1 MLLAEL
7 KEALVNGDMD
17 EVEVLCNRVL
27 EEKFNPVEAVQN
39 GLIKGIEELG
49 KLWTEGEMFL
59 PDVMMG
65 ADTLKLAL
73 DILGPEL
80 AKAEAEGIKRDVK
93 GKIVIGTVK
102 GDIHDI
108 GKNIV
113 SAMMTAA
120 GYDVYDLGINQD
132 IAAFTEKAE
141 EVEADIIALSALLT
155 TTMPEQKRLVDHLKE
170 QGLRGKYKVIIGG
183 GPTTNDWAN
192 EIGADGWSETAGGAI
207 ALCDQL
213 TA

>member
-1 MLLAEL
+1 VLLAEL
-7 KEALVNGDMD
+7 KEAVVNGDMD

-155 TTMPEQKRLVDHLKE
+155 TTMPE
-170 QGLRGKYKVIIGG
+170 
-183 GPTTNDWAN
+183 
-192 EIGADGWSETAGGAI
+192 
-207 ALCDQL
+207 
-213 TA
+213 

>member
-1 MLLAEL
+1 VLLAEL
-7 KEALVNGDMD
+7 KEAVVNGDMD

-80 AKAEAEGIKRDVK
+80 AKAEAEGIKRDCLW
-93 GKIVIGTVK
+93 GWGLLWRAGSISGI
-102 GDIHDI
+102 
-108 GKNIV
+108 
-113 SAMMTAA
+113 TAFM
-120 GYDVYDLGINQD
+120 YY
-132 IAAFTEKAE
+132 
-141 EVEADIIALSALLT
+141 
-155 TTMPEQKRLVDHLKE
+155 
-170 QGLRGKYKVIIGG
+170 
-183 GPTTNDWAN
+183 
-192 EIGADGWSETAGGAI
+192 
-207 ALCDQL
+207 
-213 TA
+213 

>member
-1 MLLAEL
+1 MLLDQL
-7 KEALVNGDMD
+7 KEAVINGDQD
-17 EVEVLCNRVL
+17 EIKVLCNRVL
-27 EEKFNPVEAVQN
+27 EEKFNPVDAVQN

-49 KLWTEGEMFL
+49 RLWTEGEMFL

-65 ADTLKLAL
+65 ADALKLAL
-73 DILGPEL
+73 EILGPEL
-80 AKAEAEGIKRDVK
+80 AKAEAAGIKRDVK

-120 GYDVYDLGINQD
+120 GYEVYDLGINQEVS
-132 IAAFTEKAE
+132 AFTEKAE
-141 EVEADIIALSALLT
+141 EVGADIIALSALLT
-155 TTMPEQKRLVDHLKE
+155 TTMPEQKKLIDYLKE
-170 QGLRGKYKVIIGG
+170 KGLRDKYKVIIGG
-183 GPTTNDWAN
+183 GPTTQDWAD

>member
-1 MLLAEL
+1 MLLDQL
-7 KEALVNGDMD
+7 KEAVINGDQD
-17 EVEVLCNRVL
+17 EIKVLCNRVL

-49 KLWTEGEMFL
+49 RLWTEGEMFL

-65 ADTLKLAL
+65 ADALKLAL

-80 AKAEAEGIKRDVK
+80 AKAEAAGIKRDVK

-120 GYDVYDLGINQD
+120 GYEVYDLGINQEV
-132 IAAFTEKAE
+132 AAFTEKAE
-141 EVEADIIALSALLT
+141 EVGADIIALSALLT
-155 TTMPEQKRLVDHLKE
+155 TTMPEQKKLVDYLREK
-170 QGLRGKYKVIIGG
+170 GLRDKYKVIIGG
-183 GPTTNDWAN
+183 GPTTQDWAD
-192 EIGADGWSETAGGAI
+192 EIGADGWSGTAGGAI

>member
-1 MLLAEL
+1 MLLEQL
-7 KEALVNGDMD
+7 KEAVINGDQD
-17 EVEVLCNRVL
+17 ELKVLCGRVL
-27 EEKFNPVEAVQN
+27 DEKFNPVEAVQN

-49 KLWTEGEMFL
+49 RLWTEGEMFL

-65 ADTLKLAL
+65 ADVLKLAL

-80 AKAEAEGIKRDVK
+80 AKAEAAGIKRDVK
-93 GKIVIGTVK
+93 GRIVIGTVK

-120 GYDVYDLGINQD
+120 GYEVHDLGINQD
-132 IAAFTEKAE
+132 VAAFTEKAE
-141 EVEADIIALSALLT
+141 EVGADIIALSALLT
-155 TTMPEQKRLVDHLKE
+155 TTMPEQKKLVEHLKE
-170 QGLRGKYKVIIGG
+170 KGIKEKYKVIIGG
-183 GPTTNDWAN
+183 GPTTQDWAN

-207 ALCDQL
+207 ALCDRL

>member
-1 MLLAEL
+1 MLLDQL
-7 KEALVNGDMD
+7 KEAVINGDQD
-17 EVEVLCNRVL
+17 EIKVLCNRVL

-49 KLWTEGEMFL
+49 RLWTEGEMFL

-65 ADTLKLAL
+65 ADALKLAL

-80 AKAEAEGIKRDVK
+80 AKAEAAGIKRDVK

-120 GYDVYDLGINQD
+120 GYEVYDLGINQEV
-132 IAAFTEKAE
+132 AAFAGEAE
-141 EVEADIIALSALLT
+141 EVGADIIALSALLT
-155 TTMPEQKRLVDHLKE
+155 TNAHRKSWWIMRRKGPEINIKSLSVAVHNP
-170 QGLRGKYKVIIGG
+170 GLGR
-183 GPTTNDWAN
+183 
-192 EIGADGWSETAGGAI
+192 
-207 ALCDQL
+207 
-213 TA
+213 

>member
-1 MLLAEL
+1 MLLDQL
-7 KEALVNGDMD
+7 KEAVINGDQD
-17 EVEVLCNRVL
+17 EIKVLCNRVL

-49 KLWTEGEMFL
+49 RLWTEGEMFL

-65 ADTLKLAL
+65 ADALKLAL

-80 AKAEAEGIKRDVK
+80 AKAEAAGIKRDVK

-120 GYDVYDLGINQD
+120 GYEVYDLGINQEV
-132 IAAFTEKAE
+132 AAFAEKAE
-141 EVEADIIALSALLT
+141 EVGADIIALSALLT
-155 TTMPEQKRLVDHLKE
+155 TTMPEQKKMVDYLKE
-170 QGLRGKYKVIIGG
+170 KGLRDKYKVIIGG
-183 GPTTNDWAN
+183 GPTTQDWAD